1 MAQGTDEGSP
11 ELDANRSPW
20 EAMLPTSLELIEVG
34 PRDGFQIIPDF
45 IETAD
50 KITVIESLIG
60 SGIRRME
67 VTSFVHPK
75 AVPQMRDAAEV
86 MRSIERN
93 GCQCFAMTPN
103 LKGAERAIEAGV
115 DMLNLVVSASESHN
129 RSNVRRSVDE
139 SLDGFPAVIELAEK
153 AGTPTRA
160 SVSTVFGCPFE
171 GNVPIERVM
180 HVCRRLVDIGCVE
193 LNLCDTTGM
202 AHPGQVAEVARAVLN
217 EFDEIKV
224 AMHFHNTRGAGAAN
238 MLAAI
243 QVGIRA
249 FESSFGGLGGCP
261 RTGWLPIRT
270 RCGRQRLHRRYGA
283 HAARNG
289 YRNRNRSF
297 CPDPRCAPSGT
308 NSGNHL
314 PGADY
319 QGRAKLRAASDSR
332 AKIMTGNWQP
342 QVSVHFD
349 SSRAIIRV

>member
-261 RTGWLPIRT
+261 F
-270 RCGRQRLHRRYGA
+270 A
-283 HAARNG
+283 
-289 YRNRNRSF
+289 
-297 CPDPRCAPSGT
+297 
-308 NSGNHL
+308 
-314 PGADY
+314 PGAAGNVCTEDMVY
-319 QGRAKLRAASDSR
+319 MLHKMGIETEIDLSALIDVVRKAERILGITFPGQIIKAGQGCELHPIPAQKL
-332 AKIMTGNWQP
+332 
-342 QVSVHFD
+342 
-349 SSRAIIRV
+349 